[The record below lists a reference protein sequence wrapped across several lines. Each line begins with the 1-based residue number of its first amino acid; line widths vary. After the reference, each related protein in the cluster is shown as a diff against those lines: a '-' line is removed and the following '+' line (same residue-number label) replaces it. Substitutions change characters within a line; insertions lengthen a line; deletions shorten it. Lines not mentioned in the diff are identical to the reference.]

1 MEAFDFKFTHMA
13 LDRPQ
18 VLVESWPEVSVPCH
32 IVFFIWQLT
41 TWQLDSVS
49 EQSSEFK
56 RAGNMEGTVFL

>member
-41 TWQLDSVS
+41 TWQLDFVS
-49 EQSSEFK
+49 EQSSE
-56 RAGNMEGTVFL
+56 